1 MLLTCYRLKSALH
14 LGFFNLMSTKTNDGF
29 LSDLFLLKNKTKK
42 SYCFGVSDII
52 LLQSDS
58 KGLLK

>member
-1 MLLTCYRLKSALH
+1 MLLTSYRLKSALH

-42 SYCFGVSDII
+42 SYCFGVSDIFCYKVT
-52 LLQSDS
+52 Q
-58 KGLLK
+58 KGC